1 MVYSFL
7 PDMLLQITDFIW
19 LWFYSGGVLKLISLS
34 CTFVSVSNDTIEKIT
49 DHKLERPAVSSKNPE
64 KSVVREY
71 VEAIIIAVILALF
84 IRSFIV
90 QAFKIPSGSMLPTL
104 QIGDHLLV
112 NKFIYG
118 VKIPIKGSVL
128 IPWKSPKRDDIVVFR
143 FPNDRSIDYIK
154 RVVGVAGDTI
164 ELKNKQLFINGE
176 IINNPYAHFTE
187 SDIMKATAG
196 PRDNMGPVRV
206 PEGAIFV
213 MGDNRDNSYD
223 SRFWGFVDLK
233 DVLGKA
239 FILYWSWDL
248 NKPLL
253 SVDRF
258 SSIRWSRISNI
269 VH

>member
-1 MVYSFL
+1 MEYLLLKNFQIIVRLASF
-7 PDMLLQITDFIW
+7 T
-19 LWFYSGGVLKLISLS
+19 GV
-34 CTFVSVSNDTIEKIT
+34 
-49 DHKLERPAVSSKNPE
+49 AVVNSRVAE

-71 VEAIIIAVILALF
+71 VEAIVIAIILALF
-84 IRSFIV
+84 IRSFVV

-118 VKIPIKGSVL
+118 VKIPMTGTVV
-128 IPWKSPKRDDIVVFR
+128 IPFKTPARDDIVVFK
-143 FPNDRSIDYIK
+143 FPKDRSIDYIK
-154 RVVGVAGDTI
+154 RVVAVAGDTVEI
-164 ELKNKQLFINGE
+164 KNKQLYINGVE
-176 IINNPYAHFTE
+176 NHNPFAHYTD
-187 SDIMKATAG
+187 SAVMKASSG

-206 PEGAIFV
+206 PENHIFV

-223 SRFWGFVDLK
+223 SRFWGFVDLH

-239 FILYWSWDL
+239 FILYWSWNLDA
-248 NKPLL
+248 PLL

-258 SSIRWSRISNI
+258 TSIRWSRIGDI